1 MAKLPLTSEEF
12 DAIYGKVT
20 RLTVEVIVV
29 TSTGIVLSK
38 RSIQPCIGQW
48 HIPGGTVRFGEF
60 VADAVVRIAREEL
73 GVEVRIVKSLGYIEY
88 PDMLKNG
95 YKGWPVGMA
104 FEVAITSGE
113 LQGSYQG
120 EEVRCF
126 TQIPENTIF
135 EQRTFLNDHLTT
147 LLNKS

>member
-1 MAKLPLTSEEF
+1 MTGLPLTTQEF
-12 DAIYGKVT
+12 DEIYSKVT

-29 TSTGIVLSK
+29 TDEGIVLTK

-60 VADAVVRIAREEL
+60 VADAVLRIAQEEL
-73 GVEVRIVKSLGYIEY
+73 GVGVRIVKSLGYIEY

-104 FEVAITSGE
+104 FEVVIVSGE
-113 LQGSYQG
+113 LRGSHQG

-126 TQIPENTIF
+126 AKIPENTIL
-135 EQRTFLNDHLTT
+135 EQKMFLKDHLAS
-147 LLNKS
+147 LLN